1 MDAFH
6 VFSIVQMVPNSAK
19 HYVFFTNFYATFTD
33 NNNNFVKLFHT
44 EVIKLNFTE
53 PNSQVSA
60 GYWLEL
66 RIKLACNT

>member
-1 MDAFH
+1 
-6 VFSIVQMVPNSAK
+6 MVPNRAK
-19 HYVFFTNFYATFTD
+19 PYVFFTNFYATFTD
-33 NNNNFVKLFHT
+33 NNDFVKLFHT

-66 RIKLACNT
+66 RTKLASNT

>member
-1 MDAFH
+1 
-6 VFSIVQMVPNSAK
+6 MVPNRTK
-19 HYVFFTNFYATFTD
+19 PYVFFTNFYATFTD
-33 NNNNFVKLFHT
+33 NNDFVKLFHT